1 MNNLFFLAKDTK
13 ETTKTFWEVFV
24 NTDELVGL
32 SINIILL
39 LVLGYVVY
47 IFVTKY
53 LDYNSILKSYGNINK
68 KIEEEYDSMMLSKYE
83 NSTNPFKK
91 LISKYIDTTKQGS
104 KKSTA
109 ESQLKNQGDFEMAR
123 LGEKVGV
130 LATCSGVA
138 PMIGFLGTTIGM
150 VEVFMALEASKS
162 LEISMISGGIL
173 TAMTTTVSGLVVG
186 VVAYV
191 GYNHLVMKL
200 EKIAIEMENV
210 SFNLM
215 KNYDNKKE
223 N

>member
-1 MNNLFFLAKDTK
+1 MNTFFLTAEST

-32 SINIILL
+32 TINVTLL
-39 LVLGYVVY
+39 LILGYVVF
-47 IFVTKY
+47 IFVKKY
-53 LDYNSILKSYGNINK
+53 FDYNSILKSYSAINR
-68 KIEEEYDSMMLSKYE
+68 KIEEEYDSMLLSKYD

-91 LISKYIDTTKQGS
+91 LISKYISTQKDGN

-123 LGEKVGV
+123 LGEKLGV

-138 PMIGFLGTTIGM
+138 PMIGFLGTTLGM
-150 VEVFMALEASKS
+150 VSVFIGLEGAGT
-162 LEISMISGGIL
+162 LEIKTISGGIL

-186 VVAYV
+186 IVAYV

-200 EKIAIEMENV
+200 EKIAIEMENI

-215 KNYDNKKE
+215 KNYDKKGE
-223 N
+223 Q

>member
-1 MNNLFFLAKDTK
+1 MNPFFLTAAPT
-13 ETTKTFWEVFV
+13 ETSKTFWEVFV

-32 SINIILL
+32 TINVTLL
-39 LVLGYVVY
+39 LILGYVVF
-47 IFVTKY
+47 IFVKKY
-53 LDYNSILKSYGNINK
+53 FDFNSILKSYSAINR

-91 LISKYIDTTKQGS
+91 LISKYISSHKDGN
-104 KKSTA
+104 KKSIA

-123 LGEKVGV
+123 LGEKLGV

-138 PMIGFLGTTIGM
+138 PMIGFLGTTLGM
-150 VEVFMALEASKS
+150 VSVFIGLEGAGT
-162 LEISMISGGIL
+162 LEIKTISGGIL

-186 VVAYV
+186 IVAYV

-200 EKIAIEMENV
+200 EKIAIEMENI

-215 KNYDNKKE
+215 KNYDKKE
-223 N
+223 DK

>member
-1 MNNLFFLAKDTK
+1 MNTFFLTATPK

-32 SINIILL
+32 TINVTLL
-39 LVLGYVVY
+39 LILGYVVF
-47 IFVTKY
+47 IFVKKY
-53 LDYNSILKSYGNINK
+53 FDYNSILKSYSAINR
-68 KIEEEYDSMMLSKYE
+68 KIEEEYDSMMLSKYD

-91 LISKYIDTTKQGS
+91 LISKYISTQKDGN

-109 ESQLKNQGDFEMAR
+109 ESQLKNQGDFEMSR
-123 LGEKVGV
+123 LGEKLGV

-138 PMIGFLGTTIGM
+138 PMIGFLGTTLGM
-150 VEVFMALEASKS
+150 VSVFIGLEGAGT
-162 LEISMISGGIL
+162 LEIKTISGGIL

-186 VVAYV
+186 IVAYV

-200 EKIAIEMENV
+200 EKIAIEMENI

-215 KNYDNKKE
+215 KHYDKKGD

>member
-1 MNNLFFLAKDTK
+1 MNPFFLTAAPT

-32 SINIILL
+32 TINLTLL
-39 LVLGYVVY
+39 LILGYVVF
-47 IFVTKY
+47 IFVKKY
-53 LDYNSILKSYGNINK
+53 FDFNSILKSYSAINR

-83 NSTNPFKK
+83 NSSNPFKK
-91 LISKYIDTTKQGS
+91 LISKYISSLKDGN
-104 KKSTA
+104 KKSIA

-123 LGEKVGV
+123 LGEKLGV

-138 PMIGFLGTTIGM
+138 PMIGFLGTTLGM
-150 VEVFMALEASKS
+150 VSVFIGLEGAGT
-162 LEISMISGGIL
+162 LEIKTISGGIL

-186 VVAYV
+186 IVAYV

-200 EKIAIEMENV
+200 EKIAIEMENI

-215 KNYDNKKE
+215 KNYDKKGDK
-223 N
+223 

>member
-53 LDYNSILKSYGNINK
+53 LDYNSILKSYVNINK

-186 VVAYV
+186 IVAYV

>member
-1 MNNLFFLAKDTK
+1 MNLFFLTAAPT

-32 SINIILL
+32 TINVTLL
-39 LVLGYVVY
+39 LILGYVVF
-47 IFVTKY
+47 IFVKKY
-53 LDYNSILKSYGNINK
+53 FDFNSILKSYSAINR

-91 LISKYIDTTKQGS
+91 LISKYISSYKDGNQ
-104 KKSTA
+104 KSIA

-123 LGEKVGV
+123 LGEKLGV

-138 PMIGFLGTTIGM
+138 PMIGFLGTTLGM
-150 VEVFMALEASKS
+150 VSVLIGLEGAGT
-162 LEISMISGGIL
+162 LEIKTISGGIL

-186 VVAYV
+186 IVAYV

-200 EKIAIEMENV
+200 EKIAIEMENI

-215 KNYDNKKE
+215 KNYDKKGDQ
-223 N
+223 

>member
-109 ESQLKNQGDFEMAR
+109 ESQLKNQGDFEMAQ

-186 VVAYV
+186 IVAYV

>member
-1 MNNLFFLAKDTK
+1 MNNLFFLAAETTK
-13 ETTKTFWEVFV
+13 TTKTFWEVFV

-186 VVAYV
+186 IVAYV

>member
-1 MNNLFFLAKDTK
+1 MNLLFLTAAPT

-32 SINIILL
+32 TINVILL
-39 LVLGYVVY
+39 LILGYVVF
-47 IFVTKY
+47 IFVKKY
-53 LDYNSILKSYGNINK
+53 FDFNSILKSYSAINR

-91 LISKYIDTTKQGS
+91 LISKYISSYKDGN
-104 KKSTA
+104 KKSIA

-123 LGEKVGV
+123 LGEKLGV

-138 PMIGFLGTTIGM
+138 PMIGFLGTTLGM
-150 VEVFMALEASKS
+150 VSVFIGLEGAGT
-162 LEISMISGGIL
+162 LEIKTISGGIL

-186 VVAYV
+186 IVAYV

-200 EKIAIEMENV
+200 EKIAIEMENI

-215 KNYDNKKE
+215 KNYDKKGE
-223 N
+223 Q

>member
-1 MNNLFFLAKDTK
+1 MNNLFFLAADSK

-32 SINIILL
+32 SINLMLL
-39 LVLGYVVY
+39 LILGYVVY

-53 LDYNSILKSYGNINK
+53 LDYNSILKSYGPINK

-109 ESQLKNQGDFEMAR
+109 ESQLKNQGDFELAR

-186 VVAYV
+186 IVAYV

-215 KNYDNKKE
+215 KNYDSKKE

>member
-32 SINIILL
+32 SINVILL

-53 LDYNSILKSYGNINK
+53 LDYNSILKSYGPINK

-109 ESQLKNQGDFEMAR
+109 ESQLKNQGDFELAR

-186 VVAYV
+186 IVAYV

>member
-32 SINIILL
+32 SINVILL

-91 LISKYIDTTKQGS
+91 LISKYIDTPKQGR

-109 ESQLKNQGDFEMAR
+109 ESQLKNQGDFELAR

-186 VVAYV
+186 IVAYV

>member
-32 SINIILL
+32 SINVILL

-53 LDYNSILKSYGNINK
+53 LDYNSILKSYGSTNK

-91 LISKYIDTTKQGS
+91 LISKYTETTKQGS

-109 ESQLKNQGDFEMAR
+109 ESQLKNQGDFELAR

-186 VVAYV
+186 IVAYV

>member
-1 MNNLFFLAKDTK
+1 MNNLFFLTADSK

-32 SINIILL
+32 SINLMLL
-39 LVLGYVVY
+39 LILGYVVY

-53 LDYNSILKSYGNINK
+53 LDYNSILKSYSDVNK

-109 ESQLKNQGDFEMAR
+109 ESQLKNQGDFELAR

-186 VVAYV
+186 IVAYV

-215 KNYDNKKE
+215 KNYDSKKE

>member
-1 MNNLFFLAKDTK
+1 
-13 ETTKTFWEVFV
+13 V
-24 NTDELVGL
+24 
-32 SINIILL
+32 
-39 LVLGYVVY
+39 
-47 IFVTKY
+47 
-53 LDYNSILKSYGNINK
+53 
-68 KIEEEYDSMMLSKYE
+68 
-83 NSTNPFKK
+83 
-91 LISKYIDTTKQGS
+91 
-104 KKSTA
+104 
-109 ESQLKNQGDFEMAR
+109 KNQGDFELAR

-186 VVAYV
+186 IVAYV

>member
-1 MNNLFFLAKDTK
+1 MNTFFLTAEPT

-32 SINIILL
+32 TINVTLL
-39 LVLGYVVY
+39 LILGYVVF
-47 IFVTKY
+47 IFVKKY
-53 LDYNSILKSYGNINK
+53 FDYNSILKSYSAINR
-68 KIEEEYDSMMLSKYE
+68 KIEEEYDSMLLSKYD

-91 LISKYIDTTKQGS
+91 LISKYISTQKDGN

-123 LGEKVGV
+123 LGEKLGV

-138 PMIGFLGTTIGM
+138 PMIGFLGTTLGM
-150 VEVFMALEASKS
+150 VSVFIVLEGAGT
-162 LEISMISGGIL
+162 LEIKTISGGIL

-186 VVAYV
+186 IVAYV

-200 EKIAIEMENV
+200 EKIAIEMENI

-215 KNYDNKKE
+215 KNYDKKGE
-223 N
+223 Q

>member
-1 MNNLFFLAKDTK
+1 MNPFFLTAAPT

-32 SINIILL
+32 TINVTLL
-39 LVLGYVVY
+39 LILGYVVF
-47 IFVTKY
+47 IFVKKY
-53 LDYNSILKSYGNINK
+53 FDFNSILKSYSAINR

-91 LISKYIDTTKQGS
+91 LISKYISSYKDGN
-104 KKSTA
+104 KKSIA

-123 LGEKVGV
+123 LGEKLGV

-138 PMIGFLGTTIGM
+138 PMIGFLGTTLGM
-150 VEVFMALEASKS
+150 VSVFIGLEGAGT
-162 LEISMISGGIL
+162 LEIKTISGGIL

-186 VVAYV
+186 IVAYV

-200 EKIAIEMENV
+200 EKIAIEMENI

-215 KNYDNKKE
+215 KNYDNKADQ
-223 N
+223 

>member
-1 MNNLFFLAKDTK
+1 MNTFFLTAEPT

-32 SINIILL
+32 TINVTLL
-39 LVLGYVVY
+39 LILGYVVF
-47 IFVTKY
+47 IFVKKY
-53 LDYNSILKSYGNINK
+53 FDYNSILKSYSAINR
-68 KIEEEYDSMMLSKYE
+68 KIEEEYDSMLLSKYD

-91 LISKYIDTTKQGS
+91 LISKYISTQKDGN

-123 LGEKVGV
+123 LGEKLGV

-138 PMIGFLGTTIGM
+138 PMIGFLGTTLGM
-150 VEVFMALEASKS
+150 VSVFIGLEGAGT
-162 LEISMISGGIL
+162 LEIKTISGGIL

-186 VVAYV
+186 IVAYV

-200 EKIAIEMENV
+200 EKIAIEMENI

-215 KNYDNKKE
+215 KNFDKKGE
-223 N
+223 Q

>member
-1 MNNLFFLAKDTK
+1 MINLFFLAKDTK

-32 SINIILL
+32 SINVILL

-53 LDYNSILKSYGNINK
+53 LDYNSILKSYGPINK

-91 LISKYIDTTKQGS
+91 LISKYIDTNKQGS

-109 ESQLKNQGDFEMAR
+109 ESQLKNQGDFELAR

-186 VVAYV
+186 IVAYV

>member
-1 MNNLFFLAKDTK
+1 MNNLFFLTADSK

-32 SINIILL
+32 SINLMLL
-39 LVLGYVVY
+39 LILGYVVY

-53 LDYNSILKSYGNINK
+53 LDYNSILKSYSDVNK

-109 ESQLKNQGDFEMAR
+109 ESQLKNQGDFELAR

-186 VVAYV
+186 IVAYV

-215 KNYDNKKE
+215 KNYDSTKE

>member
-32 SINIILL
+32 SINVILL

-53 LDYNSILKSYGNINK
+53 LDYNSILKSYGSINK

-104 KKSTA
+104 KKSTS
-109 ESQLKNQGDFEMAR
+109 ESQLKNQGDFELAR

-186 VVAYV
+186 IVAYV

>member
-32 SINIILL
+32 SINVILL

-53 LDYNSILKSYGNINK
+53 LDYNSILKSYGSINK

-109 ESQLKNQGDFEMAR
+109 ESQLKNQGDFELAR

-186 VVAYV
+186 IVAYV

>member
-1 MNNLFFLAKDTK
+1 MNTFFLTAEPT

-32 SINIILL
+32 TINVTLL
-39 LVLGYVVY
+39 LILGYVVF
-47 IFVTKY
+47 IFVKKY
-53 LDYNSILKSYGNINK
+53 FDYNSILKSYSTINR
-68 KIEEEYDSMMLSKYE
+68 KIEEEYDSMLLSKYD

-91 LISKYIDTTKQGS
+91 LISKYISTQKDGN

-123 LGEKVGV
+123 LGEKLGV

-138 PMIGFLGTTIGM
+138 PMIGFLGTTLGM
-150 VEVFMALEASKS
+150 VSVFIGLEGAGT
-162 LEISMISGGIL
+162 LEIKTISGGIL

-186 VVAYV
+186 IVAYV

-200 EKIAIEMENV
+200 EKIAIEMENI

-215 KNYDNKKE
+215 KNYDKKGE
-223 N
+223 Q

>member
-32 SINIILL
+32 SINVILL

-109 ESQLKNQGDFEMAR
+109 ESQLKNQGDFELAR

-186 VVAYV
+186 IVAYV

-200 EKIAIEMENV
+200 EKIAIEM
-210 SFNLM
+210 
-215 KNYDNKKE
+215 
-223 N
+223 

>member
-1 MNNLFFLAKDTK
+1 MNTFFLTAEPT

-32 SINIILL
+32 TINVTLL
-39 LVLGYVVY
+39 LILGYVVF
-47 IFVTKY
+47 IFVKKY
-53 LDYNSILKSYGNINK
+53 FDYNSILKSYSAINR

-91 LISKYIDTTKQGS
+91 LISKYISTQKDGN

-109 ESQLKNQGDFEMAR
+109 ESQLKNQGDFEMSR
-123 LGEKVGV
+123 LGEKLGV

-138 PMIGFLGTTIGM
+138 PMIGFLGTTLGM
-150 VEVFMALEASKS
+150 VSVFIGLEGAGT
-162 LEISMISGGIL
+162 LEIKTISGGIL

-186 VVAYV
+186 IVAYV

-200 EKIAIEMENV
+200 EKIAIEMENI

-215 KNYDNKKE
+215 KNYDKKGE
-223 N
+223 Q

>member
-1 MNNLFFLAKDTK
+1 MNLFFLTAAPT

-32 SINIILL
+32 SINVTLL
-39 LVLGYVVY
+39 LILGYVVF
-47 IFVTKY
+47 IFVKKY
-53 LDYNSILKSYGNINK
+53 FDFNSILKSYSAINR

-91 LISKYIDTTKQGS
+91 LISKYISSHKDRNQ
-104 KKSTA
+104 KSIA

-123 LGEKVGV
+123 LGEKLGV

-138 PMIGFLGTTIGM
+138 PMIGFLGTTLGM
-150 VEVFMALEASKS
+150 VSVFIGLEGAGT
-162 LEISMISGGIL
+162 LEIKTISGGIL

-186 VVAYV
+186 IVAYV

-200 EKIAIEMENV
+200 EKIAIEMENI

-215 KNYDNKKE
+215 KNYDKKGDQ
-223 N
+223 

>member
-1 MNNLFFLAKDTK
+1 LYQFESEQND
-13 ETTKTFWEVFV
+13 
-24 NTDELVGL
+24 
-32 SINIILL
+32 
-39 LVLGYVVY
+39 
-47 IFVTKY
+47 
-53 LDYNSILKSYGNINK
+53 NK

-109 ESQLKNQGDFEMAR
+109 ESQLKNQGDFELAR

-186 VVAYV
+186 IVAYV

>member
-1 MNNLFFLAKDTK
+1 MNLFFLTAAPT

-32 SINIILL
+32 TINVTLL
-39 LVLGYVVY
+39 LILGYVVF
-47 IFVTKY
+47 IFVKKY
-53 LDYNSILKSYGNINK
+53 FDFNSILKSYSAINR

-91 LISKYIDTTKQGS
+91 LISKYISSHKDGNQ
-104 KKSTA
+104 KSIA

-123 LGEKVGV
+123 LGEKLGV

-138 PMIGFLGTTIGM
+138 PMIGFLGTTLGM
-150 VEVFMALEASKS
+150 VSVFIGLEGAGT
-162 LEISMISGGIL
+162 LEIKTISGGIL

-186 VVAYV
+186 IVAYV

-200 EKIAIEMENV
+200 EKIAIEMENI

-215 KNYDNKKE
+215 KNYDNKGDQ
-223 N
+223 

>member
-1 MNNLFFLAKDTK
+1 MNNLFFLAAETK

-32 SINIILL
+32 SINILLL

-53 LDYNSILKSYGNINK
+53 LDYNSILISYGHINK

-91 LISKYIDTTKQGS
+91 LISKYIDTKKQAS

-109 ESQLKNQGDFEMAR
+109 ESQLKNQGDFELAR
-123 LGEKVGV
+123 LGEKLGV

-186 VVAYV
+186 IVAYV

-215 KNYDNKKE
+215 KNYESKKE

>member
-1 MNNLFFLAKDTK
+1 MNNLFFLAADSK

-32 SINIILL
+32 SINLMLL
-39 LVLGYVVY
+39 LILGYVVY

-53 LDYNSILKSYGNINK
+53 LDYNSILKSYGPVNK

-109 ESQLKNQGDFEMAR
+109 ESQLKNQGDFELAR

-186 VVAYV
+186 IVAYV

-215 KNYDNKKE
+215 KNYDSKKE

>member
-1 MNNLFFLAKDTK
+1 MNPFFLTAAPT

-32 SINIILL
+32 TINVTLL
-39 LVLGYVVY
+39 LILGYVVF
-47 IFVTKY
+47 IFVKKY
-53 LDYNSILKSYGNINK
+53 FDFNSILKSYSAINR

-91 LISKYIDTTKQGS
+91 LISKYISAYKDGN
-104 KKSTA
+104 KKSIT

-123 LGEKVGV
+123 LGEKLGV

-138 PMIGFLGTTIGM
+138 PMIGFLGTTLGM
-150 VEVFMALEASKS
+150 VSVFIGLEGAGT
-162 LEISMISGGIL
+162 LEIKTISGGIL

-186 VVAYV
+186 IVAYV

-200 EKIAIEMENV
+200 EKIAIEMENI

-215 KNYDNKKE
+215 KNYDKKGDQ
-223 N
+223 

>member
-1 MNNLFFLAKDTK
+1 MNTFFLTAEPT

-24 NTDELVGL
+24 NTDEVVGL
-32 SINIILL
+32 TINVTLL
-39 LVLGYVVY
+39 LILGYVVF
-47 IFVTKY
+47 IFVKKY
-53 LDYNSILKSYGNINK
+53 FDYNSILKSYSAINR

-91 LISKYIDTTKQGS
+91 LISKYISTQKDGN

-109 ESQLKNQGDFEMAR
+109 ESQLKNQGDFEMSR
-123 LGEKVGV
+123 LGEKLGV

-138 PMIGFLGTTIGM
+138 PMIGFLGTTLGM
-150 VEVFMALEASKS
+150 VSVFIGLEGAGT
-162 LEISMISGGIL
+162 LEIKTISGGIL

-186 VVAYV
+186 IVAYV

-200 EKIAIEMENV
+200 EKIAIEMENI

-215 KNYDNKKE
+215 KNYDKKGE
-223 N
+223 Q

>member
-1 MNNLFFLAKDTK
+1 MNNLFFLAADSK

-32 SINIILL
+32 SINLMLL
-39 LVLGYVVY
+39 LILGYVVY

-53 LDYNSILKSYGNINK
+53 LDYNSILKSYVPINK

-109 ESQLKNQGDFEMAR
+109 ESQLKNQGDFELAR
-123 LGEKVGV
+123 LGEKVGI

-186 VVAYV
+186 IVAYV

-215 KNYDNKKE
+215 KNYDSKKE

>member
-32 SINIILL
+32 SINMILL

-186 VVAYV
+186 IVAYV

>member
-32 SINIILL
+32 SINVILL

-53 LDYNSILKSYGNINK
+53 LDYNSILKSYGPINK

-91 LISKYIDTTKQGS
+91 LISKYIDTNKQGS

-109 ESQLKNQGDFEMAR
+109 ESQLKNQGDFELAR

-186 VVAYV
+186 IVAYV